1 MKAHAPE
8 SYDEITRRTVLEPDG
23 SVRPLPPHHSSR
35 VADLRLREEVC
46 DALNACGFTDI
57 GVEVEDGKVML
68 RGSVRNAEQ
77 LRLAARIAA
86 TAAPDATIDLRISLA

>member
-23 SVRPLPPHHSSR
+23 SVRPLPLHHSSR
-35 VADLRLREEVC
+35 VADLRLREEVS